1 MLRALFF
8 THGERLAA
16 RARLKDTVAEW
27 TVNAETGTWSML
39 LTGPPPNGPPAGPP
53 SGTPPVSCLVMGGD
67 HYFSIEPGA

>member
-16 RARLKDTVAEW
+16 RAWLKDTMAEW

-39 LTGPPPNGPPAGPP
+39 LTGPSGGPRG
-53 SGTPPVSCLVMGGD
+53 GTPPVSCLVMGGD
-67 HYFSIEPGA
+67 DWFSIEPGA